1 MPERVF
7 AWRGHM
13 LTPTFARADHY
24 FELEPLSGGVHLVH
38 RQTYQGIVVPFI
50 FWALHDNVR
59 RGFELMNQALEDY
72 VNRKKRL
79 KLVELF
85 GKTDWDPS
93 YDHKALRQKR

>member
-1 MPERVF
+1 MPTN
-7 AWRGHM
+7 
-13 LTPTFARADHY
+13 LNLND
-24 FELEPLSGGVHLVH
+24 HLVAEAKELGGH
-38 RQTYQGIVVPFI
+38 RTKRDAV
-50 FWALHDNVR
+50 
-59 RGFELMNQALEDY
+59 NQALEDY